1 MITTRLHRCL
11 PLIGMIGLLSTA
23 EASLEPPANS
33 EPPATPESSAPS
45 ESAPPLPTRRVIM
58 PSDVGIV
65 RRAPLLREGGFLVK
79 VEGEIERDARLGV
92 HLYSPLA
99 TATGGIRRELILLP
113 SRGLDDLVRL
123 ESVQSTAKRGN
134 PIAGVYE
141 VSGKVLVFQGRNFLL
156 PEAIVPL
163 TRIDETVLT
172 DQEAAPEGGTDGTSA
187 TDPAVDSEERDFASE
202 IDARLEARIG
212 AVPRSLDVLAAPPA
226 ETASLRAGTRFV
238 QRRGQVVRDPGSGIW
253 RFVLEGNGRKGDA
266 VSLDLL
272 PCLELERLIRRTRQ
286 SGIGAPVLLSGV
298 VTIFQGRNYLLPTAV
313 QRTMEGRS
321 IGP

>member
-1 MITTRLHRCL
+1 MTRFHVWLS
-11 PLIGMIGLLSTA
+11 LICAAGLVPTSA
-23 EASLEPPANS
+23 ASQESPTNS
-33 EPPATPESSAPS
+33 ETPGASETAPASPP
-45 ESAPPLPTRRVIM
+45 PTRRVVV
-58 PSDVGIV
+58 PSDAGEL

-79 VEGEIERDARLGV
+79 VEGEIERNARLGV
-92 HLYSPLA
+92 YVYSPLA

-123 ESVQSTAKRGN
+123 ESVQSTATRGN

-141 VSGKVLVFQGRNFLL
+141 VTGKVLVFQGRNFLL

-163 TRIDETVLT
+163 TRIERSSDEKT
-172 DQEAAPEGGTDGTSA
+172 DSSSQAVAQADAEPTTEPDSE
-187 TDPAVDSEERDFASE
+187 VDSEERDYAAE
-202 IDARLEARIG
+202 IDARLQERIG

-253 RFVLEGNGRKGDA
+253 RFVLEGDGRKGDA

-272 PCLELERLIRRTRQ
+272 PCLELERLVRRTRQ
-286 SGIGAPVLLSGV
+286 AGVGRPVLLSGV

-313 QRTMEGRS
+313 QQPMEGRS

>member
-1 MITTRLHRCL
+1 MITTRTHLWL
-11 PLIGMIGLLSTA
+11 SLICAAGLI
-23 EASLEPPANS
+23 PAAAGSQESPTNS
-33 EPPATPESSAPS
+33 EAPVASEDAPTSPP
-45 ESAPPLPTRRVIM
+45 PTRRVIM
-58 PSDVGIV
+58 PSDVGEL
-65 RRAPLLREGGFLVK
+65 RRAPLLREGGFLIK
-79 VEGEIERDARLGV
+79 VEGEIERNARLGV
-92 HLYSPLA
+92 YVYSPLA

-141 VSGKVLVFQGRNFLL
+141 VTGKVLVFQGRNFLL

-163 TRIDETVLT
+163 TRIENSPDAKVDSSPQADAEPAIAP
-172 DQEAAPEGGTDGTSA
+172 DAAADIEAE
-187 TDPAVDSEERDFASE
+187 SEERDYAAE
-202 IDARLEARIG
+202 IDARLQERIG

-238 QRRGQVVRDPGSGIW
+238 QRRGRVVRDPGSGIW
-253 RFVLEGNGRKGDA
+253 RFVLEGDGRKGDA

-286 SGIGAPVLLSGV
+286 AGVGRPVLLSGV

-313 QRTMEGRS
+313 QQPMEGRS